1 MSNHPTPPPAEGMR
15 LDWEAIPSQVRAAVE
30 GWLGSPVVSAIS
42 QRGGFSPGV
51 AARLRT
57 ADDRR
62 VFVKAAGLEPNPGVP
77 AIHRQEGRIAA
88 LLPTAAPVPR
98 LLWSYDDAATGWV
111 VLVYQEIDGKP
122 PAQPWQIDELN
133 RVIDAMA
140 ELAETLTPSPLP
152 EGMVGTASEAFATR
166 LCGWQKLLDD
176 ASLHAQLD
184 DWSARHLEALAQ
196 LESKSPSA
204 VAGDTLIHFDIRA
217 DNILLSPERAWF
229 VDWPLACIGAA
240 WVDVVFFAPS
250 VTMQGGLSPEQIMA
264 RHPAC
269 RMADPDAITA
279 AVAATAGFFIYGS
292 LQPPPPGLPTLRP
305 FQAAQGAVAREWL
318 AERMGLR

>member
-1 MSNHPTPPPAEGMR
+1 MSDNPTPPPAEGMR
-15 LDWEAIPSQVRAAVE
+15 LDWEAIPPQVRAIVE
-30 GWLGSPVVSAIS
+30 HWLGSPVASAIS
-42 QRGGFSPGV
+42 QRTGFSPGV

-57 ADDRR
+57 ADNRR

-88 LLPTAAPVPR
+88 LLPTSAPVPR
-98 LLWSYDDAATGWV
+98 LLWSHDDTETGWV
-111 VLVYQEIDGKP
+111 VLAYEEIDGHA
-122 PAQPWQIDELN
+122 PAQPWQVDELN

-152 EGMVGTASEAFATR
+152 DGMVGTASEAFAAR
-166 LCGWQKLLDD
+166 LCGWQYLLDD
-176 ASLHAQLD
+176 PSLHARLD
-184 DWSARHLEALAQ
+184 DWSARHLEVLAE
-196 LESKSPSA
+196 LETHAPAA
-204 VAGDTLIHFDIRA
+204 VDGNTLLHFDIRA
-217 DNILLSPERAWF
+217 DNILLAPDRVWF
-229 VDWPLACIGAA
+229 VDWPLACVGAA
-240 WVDVVFFAPS
+240 WVDAVFFAPS
-250 VTMQGGLSPEQIMA
+250 VAMQGGLPPEQIMA

-269 RMADPDAITA
+269 RTADPDAITA

-318 AERMGLR
+318 AERTGLR